1 MSSLSSDLKE
11 IFKIDKF
18 LIALTSVQLF
28 FLIYRIIQNNY
39 LVLIDSV
46 EYFNLAKNI
55 LNNFEFHIGGPN
67 STIEPESYTKRP
79 PLYAV
84 FITIFS
90 GFLNSKA
97 LVICIQSLLSI
108 SSILIIKS
116 IFKAYFGNINNVL
129 LFLFTFSFL
138 NQFIYSNFI
147 MSEIFLQFLIV
158 ISMYVL
164 NKLLNKK
171 SLKYLLYY
179 QILVILLF
187 LTKPVFYL
195 YVIPNILLTYLLCK
209 RINLKFGT
217 IYASIP
223 LLVVF
228 LYCQW
233 NYNRTGSYNF
243 SSIQQ
248 INLVNYNLK
257 YFHTNKYG
265 TTYANN
271 INTRIREEAQEI
283 NNYSK
288 RLDYMTSTAINHIK
302 KDLLSYL
309 VFHAKGAVRIF
320 IDPGR
325 FDMVNFF
332 KLNSDVKNEVGLLK
346 QINEGGLKSAID
358 YLKTQPLLIIICFN
372 LVLLFNLIK
381 FLGFLWFLIR
391 KLKQSKLIIWI
402 IFGFILYIAGLT
414 GPLGAS
420 RFIIPVL
427 PLYLFISLY
436 GISDFISTTK
446 SFIGLKRP

>member
-1 MSSLSSDLKE
+1 
-11 IFKIDKF
+11 
-18 LIALTSVQLF
+18 
-28 FLIYRIIQNNY
+28 
-39 LVLIDSV
+39 
-46 EYFNLAKNI
+46 
-55 LNNFEFHIGGPN
+55 
-67 STIEPESYTKRP
+67 
-79 PLYAV
+79 
-84 FITIFS
+84 
-90 GFLNSKA
+90 
-97 LVICIQSLLSI
+97 
-108 SSILIIKS
+108 
-116 IFKAYFGNINNVL
+116 
-129 LFLFTFSFL
+129 
-138 NQFIYSNFI
+138 
-147 MSEIFLQFLIV
+147 
-158 ISMYVL
+158 
-164 NKLLNKK
+164 
-171 SLKYLLYY
+171 
-179 QILVILLF
+179 
-187 LTKPVFYL
+187 
-195 YVIPNILLTYLLCK
+195 
-209 RINLKFGT
+209 
-217 IYASIP
+217 
-223 LLVVF
+223 
-228 LYCQW
+228 
-233 NYNRTGSYNF
+233 
-243 SSIQQ
+243 
-248 INLVNYNLK
+248 
-257 YFHTNKYG
+257 
-265 TTYANN
+265 
-271 INTRIREEAQEI
+271 
-283 NNYSK
+283 
-288 RLDYMTSTAINHIK
+288 MTSTAINHIK